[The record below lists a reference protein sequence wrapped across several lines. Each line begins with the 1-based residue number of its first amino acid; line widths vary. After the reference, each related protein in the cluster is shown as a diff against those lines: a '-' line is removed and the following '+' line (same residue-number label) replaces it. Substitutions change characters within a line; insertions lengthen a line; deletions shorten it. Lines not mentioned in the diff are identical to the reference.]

1 MADPLSIT
9 TAVLTLG
16 GAVGQTLTQLQALR
30 ESFADAP
37 GIIADIENDCR
48 VTKSVLEATRQR
60 QGSDDLPTLQ
70 IEDDDDDA
78 ARGVNM
84 EEILRANVAQLQL
97 DIDALLSELTR
108 FNTSHQSKI
117 GRLIHRGRMAWEVPY
132 LTAMHNKIL
141 AKRRQFEL
149 VENNL
154 LS

>member
-9 TAVLTLG
+9 TAVITLG
-16 GAVGQTLTQLQALR
+16 GALTQLQALR

-60 QGSDDLPTLQ
+60 LGSDNLPTLQ
-70 IEDDDDDA
+70 IEDDEEDGDDEA
-78 ARGVNM
+78 AKGVNM
-84 EEILRANVAQLQL
+84 EEILRANVTQLQL
-97 DIDALLSELTR
+97 DIGALLSELTR
-108 FNTSHQSKI
+108 FNTSHPSKI

-149 VENNL
+149 VESSL
-154 LS
+154 QS